1 MASSVPCMFSLSVSK
16 FQVIYLGVWFTLM
29 SFVQVRYR
37 DTVSMFYQPFQCHL
51 QGGCILCILGSSL
64 HNQMTVVGQFVS
76 MCSILSHQF
85 PNFPLK
91 FYSGHLNTWRKGTK
105 HIKNQ
110 NIIMATHNKCS
121 VLNTSPH
128 ILYIIFYLGLEMW
141 LSGTVLA
148 LNMKDSGLKS
158 QHLKKIKIFL
168 WIVMFIYNSSFLS
181 PRVSTSREK
190 ELFQCC
196 TVTCS

>member
-1 MASSVPCMFSLSVSK
+1 
-16 FQVIYLGVWFTLM
+16 
-29 SFVQVRYR
+29 
-37 DTVSMFYQPFQCHL
+37 
-51 QGGCILCILGSSL
+51 
-64 HNQMTVVGQFVS
+64 
-76 MCSILSHQF
+76 
-85 PNFPLK
+85 
-91 FYSGHLNTWRKGTK
+91 
-105 HIKNQ
+105 
-110 NIIMATHNKCS
+110 MATHNKCS